1 MRACSLD
8 AAYIC
13 TKQTWEIVAEFGIF
27 DVCSQG
33 FSRSAFSFVPGFDS
47 YTLSPNDD
55 SYILANIGF
64 TTNFFGNEYT
74 QLYVNNNGNVTFG
87 SPLGTYTPFDLA
99 STSLAIIAPFFA
111 DVDTRSAGS
120 PVTYGTGA
128 YDGQA
133 AFGANWV
140 DVDYFSSSTS
150 HTAHNSFQLL
160 LVDQGG
166 GDFDIVFNY
175 DTIQWESGTAS
186 GGSNLGL
193 GGNSA
198 RAGFSGGSGVAGT
211 FFELPGSAVNGAFLD
226 GGAYA
231 LAPQSVLF
239 EVRGGVVS
247 SPISSVPEPETYAM
261 SLAGLGIMGVM
272 ARRRSPPRL
281 MG

>member
-1 MRACSLD
+1 MSNTKIITIML
-8 AAYIC
+8 AAS
-13 TKQTWEIVAEFGIF
+13 VFASGGALAGP
-27 DVCSQG
+27 VVS
-33 FSRSAFSFVPGFDS
+33 GFDS
-47 YTLSPNDD
+47 YTLQPNDD
-55 SYILANIGF
+55 SSILANIGF
-64 TTNFFGNEYT
+64 TTNFFGSEYT

-87 SPLGTYTPFDLA
+87 YSLSTYTPLDLA
-99 STSLAIIAPFFA
+99 SMSRAIIAPFFA

-120 PVTYGTGA
+120 PVTYGTGT

-133 AFGANWV
+133 AFGVNWV
-140 DVDYFSSSTS
+140 DVDYYSGSLS

-160 LVDQGG
+160 LVDQSG
-166 GDFDIVFNY
+166 GDFDILFNY

-186 GGSNLGL
+186 GASNLGL

-247 SPISSVPEPETYAM
+247 GPISSSVPEPGTYAM
-261 SLAGLGIMGVM
+261 LLAGLGIMGVM
-272 ARRRSPPRL
+272 VRRRSPHSL
-281 MG
+281 GFASLAST